1 MHFIILFTAIVFSMT
16 QSLAQTRKLNHTDHE
31 NKLYQFQT
39 HESSTEN
46 IIGSWRIICK
56 TGEECRAAQSIV
68 TQSTREPV
76 MVARLYRKPE
86 PTLTFTM
93 PLGGFI
99 APGLSIA
106 IDKGKPTRL
115 PFEMC
120 TVEGCVLGIKLG
132 KPLME
137 RLVKAKTVSI
147 VAYLA
152 PQKPLTLD
160 FSFADFKTVW
170 DALP

>member
-1 MHFIILFTAIVFSMT
+1 
-16 QSLAQTRKLNHTDHE
+16 LAKSSNAQQKTYE
-31 NKLYQFQT
+31 NKSYISQVSEILYEKT
-39 HESSTEN
+39 A
-46 IIGSWRIICK
+46 GSWRIVCRS
-56 TGEECRAAQSIV
+56 GEECRAAQSIV
-68 TQSTREPV
+68 VQSTRDPV

-106 IDKGKPTRL
+106 IDKAKPTRL

-120 TVEGCVLGIKLG
+120 TVEGCVIGIKLG
-132 KPLME
+132 KPVLE
-137 RLVKAKTVSI
+137 RLAKAKTLSVT
-147 VAYLA
+147 VYPTAH
-152 PQKPLTLD
+152 KPLTLD
-160 FSFADFKTVW
+160 FSLAEFKTVW